1 MILNRNAPTLEA
13 STCLH
18 LCSNQQNVKQLSY
31 LWPLIGR
38 EDPPWLRLFLFAVSI
53 LLTDLQGKK
62 NTDRKFL

>member
-1 MILNRNAPTLEA
+1 M
-13 STCLH
+13 
-18 LCSNQQNVKQLSY
+18 KQLSY

-62 NTDRKFL
+62 KHRQEVSVIKL

>member
-1 MILNRNAPTLEA
+1 M
-13 STCLH
+13 
-18 LCSNQQNVKQLSY
+18 KQLSY